1 MAVSKQ
7 CESMAGEHGD
17 RGECRPHTFPH
28 LFQRRLQDFS
38 GQAALVPLL
47 PRPQQTPCEVRQ
59 IPQARRRRRGQVIIR
74 GKEQPGHC
82 AHASPAALAPPLLGR
97 ADGGSGIAGGAGRGW
112 LLGVGLRSAAATM
125 SLSSDEKL
133 ARLARQ
139 RAACRECKVG
149 HQSVSKRCQLCVL
162 SIEVEG

>member
-1 MAVSKQ
+1 MGRPPSSPSSHDLSRLHARCARSRRHGGDGGGRSSGGKSSPAIVCTS
-7 CESMAGEHGD
+7 EAAAAGG
-17 RGECRPHTFPH
+17 G
-28 LFQRRLQDFS
+28 
-38 GQAALVPLL
+38 
-47 PRPQQTPCEVRQ
+47 
-59 IPQARRRRRGQVIIR
+59 
-74 GKEQPGHC
+74 
-82 AHASPAALAPPLLGR
+82 ASPAALAPPLLGR

-162 SIEVEG
+162 SIEVEV